1 MTDNAV
7 ETTATAQG
15 PHPESAATGGRG
27 GGVSLI
33 TTLAVSLGLLVLVS
47 VASVLAIGL
56 WSGRANTLSLLGDKA
71 ELAISAAIGQIEKH
85 LDPAEDQVRFIAEL
99 VAKGALEVAD
109 QGRFSDFLTAA
120 LAAAPQV
127 MALVFIDAQHQL
139 LGVERTDD
147 GVRVYHADYSGDATV
162 QGAVARAREA
172 ETLEW
177 GPPAWRPRF
186 ELTILNLRQPLRHQG
201 AYLGVLVAVVS
212 VAELSDYLA
221 GLSTLIGNNAFILYD
236 RDRVLAHAQLI
247 GRYPGLSVETPLP
260 ELESFGDPVLAAM
273 WREGAAVELEIDLGK
288 DIDGRLVEVF
298 GERYVFLHRE
308 FARYGERPWQ
318 VGSYFRAA
326 DIGEELRRLVW
337 AAAAGILA
345 LLLSTLAAVLL
356 AHHIARPITRLAGAA
371 SHIGRLEISE
381 VSELPPSRFR
391 ELDEQATAFNTM
403 LRALRWF
410 ETYVPRTLVR
420 RLVQRGGAAQ
430 VDSVERELTVMFTDI
445 SGFTSLSEG
454 RPAEQVAAFLNEHF
468 ALIAAEVEAEGGTVD
483 KFIGDSVMAFWG
495 APEAQ
500 ADHALRACRAV
511 RAIAAAQAAANQR
524 RRARG
529 EPPVGLRIGLHSGP
543 VTVGNLGAP
552 GRMNYTIVGDTVNVG
567 QRLEQLGKEVLG
579 SGAEVV
585 ALVSAATAAAVAG
598 EIELAPAGSHRLP
611 GRKESIEVFRLV

>member
-1 MTDNAV
+1 M
-7 ETTATAQG
+7 
-15 PHPESAATGGRG
+15 
-27 GGVSLI
+27 
-33 TTLAVSLGLLVLVS
+33 
-47 VASVLAIGL
+47 
-56 WSGRANTLSLLGDKA
+56 
-71 ELAISAAIGQIEKH
+71 
-85 LDPAEDQVRFIAEL
+85 
-99 VAKGALEVAD
+99 
-109 QGRFSDFLTAA
+109 
-120 LAAAPQV
+120 
-127 MALVFIDAQHQL
+127 
-139 LGVERTDD
+139 
-147 GVRVYHADYSGDATV
+147 
-162 QGAVARAREA
+162 
-172 ETLEW
+172 
-177 GPPAWRPRF
+177 
-186 ELTILNLRQPLRHQG
+186 
-201 AYLGVLVAVVS
+201 
-212 VAELSDYLA
+212 
-221 GLSTLIGNNAFILYD
+221 
-236 RDRVLAHAQLI
+236 
-247 GRYPGLSVETPLP
+247 
-260 ELESFGDPVLAAM
+260 
-273 WREGAAVELEIDLGK
+273 
-288 DIDGRLVEVF
+288 
-298 GERYVFLHRE
+298 
-308 FARYGERPWQ
+308 
-318 VGSYFRAA
+318 
-326 DIGEELRRLVW
+326 
-337 AAAAGILA
+337 
-345 LLLSTLAAVLL
+345 LLSTLAAVLL

-445 SGFTSLSEG
+445 AGFTSLSEG

-543 VTVGNLGAP
+543 VTVGNIGAP

>member
-1 MTDNAV
+1 
-7 ETTATAQG
+7 
-15 PHPESAATGGRG
+15 
-27 GGVSLI
+27 
-33 TTLAVSLGLLVLVS
+33 
-47 VASVLAIGL
+47 LAIGL

-109 QGRFSDFLTAA
+109 QGRFSDVLTAA

-162 QGAVARAREA
+162 RGAVARAREA

-186 ELTILNLRQPLRHQG
+186 ELTILNLRQPLRRQG

-221 GLSTLIGNNAFILYD
+221 GLSTLIGSNAFILYD

-247 GRYPGLSVETPLP
+247 GRYPGLSVAAPLP

-273 WREGAAVELEIDLGK
+273 WREGAARELEIDLGK

-308 FARYGERPWQ
+308 FTRYGERPWQ

-326 DIGEELRRLVW
+326 DLGEELRRLVW
-337 AAAAGILA
+337 AAAGILA

-371 SHIGRLEISE
+371 SRIGRLEISE

-445 SGFTSLSEG
+445 AGFTSLSEG

-543 VTVGNLGAP
+543 VTVGNIGAP
-552 GRMNYTIVGDTVNVG
+552 GRMNYTIVGDTVNVA
-567 QRLEQLGKEVLG
+567 QRLEQLGKRVHDD
-579 SGAEVV
+579 APEVV
-585 ALVSAATAAAVAG
+585 VLISDETVSHLPSRDGLEAAGAFEV
-598 EIELAPAGSHRLP
+598 P
-611 GRKESIEVFRLV
+611 GREQPVEVFKLV